1 MNFLISIAGPSGVG
15 KTTMANLIL
24 STNKYNSSI
33 IISGDDAHKW
43 TRNSENWQKYTHLN
57 PEANNLDNDYQ
68 QLLALKNNNP
78 IERSHYN
85 HNNGLFDEPTKIY
98 PKELIVY
105 EGLHALYTE
114 EVRNICDLK
123 IYIDT
128 DEELK
133 IAWKIKRDLNK
144 RGYSEA
150 QILETI
156 KRRMN
161 DEKEYI
167 LPQKQ
172 FADVVVKFTFDESEG
187 VIFEYYCNNDK
198 YVSLFEKIKNFY
210 ELKKQFITVC
220 KMLNQDEELIQNKG
234 GNVSVK
240 YDDKM
245 LITSSGHELKKVSVF
260 EGMCIVETNN
270 VSNIIFNYG
279 RPSMEALAHSV
290 LNKST
295 IHTHPI
301 NLLAILCSKESKSL
315 IEKLYKNYDFN
326 YVNYTSPGNNLYNEI
341 KKCNNDIIF
350 CENHGLFVSSDDL
363 YKSYYLTKELNQ
375 IAKEFILKNSNISK
389 IQSCNKP
396 LFPDSIV
403 LNDINKQLND
413 NVYTTIL
420 NCNLTPKFLNKEQ
433 IEYILGMEEEKYR
446 SKK

>member
-1 MNFLISIAGPSGVG
+1 MLHARKVGESFGLAPAEFSIRNKPVI
-15 KTTMANLIL
+15 TYAN
-24 STNKYNSSI
+24 S
-33 IISGDDAHKW
+33 
-43 TRNSENWQKYTHLN
+43 
-57 PEANNLDNDYQ
+57 
-68 QLLALKNNNP
+68 

-105 EGLHALYTE
+105 EGLHALYTKQ
-114 EVRNICDLK
+114 VRDICDLK

-187 VIFEYYCNNDK
+187 VMFEYYCNNDK
-198 YVSLFEKIKNFY
+198 YTNLFEKIKNFY

-240 YDDKM
+240 YEDKM
-245 LITSSGHELKKVSVF
+245 LITSSGHELKNVSVF
-260 EGMCIVETNN
+260 EGLCIVEANNINN
-270 VSNIIFNYG
+270 VIFNHG
-279 RPSMEALAHSV
+279 KPSMESLAHST
-290 LNKST
+290 LDKAT

-301 NLLAILCSKESKSL
+301 YLLSILCSKESKEL
-315 IEKLYKNYDFN
+315 IKKLYKNYDFD
-326 YVNYTSPGNNLYNEI
+326 YVKYTSPGNNLFNEI
-341 KKCNNDIIF
+341 KKCKNNIIF
-350 CENHGLFVSSDDL
+350 CENHGLFVSSDEL
-363 YKSYYLTKELNQ
+363 YNSYQLTKQLNE
-375 IAKEFILKNSNISK
+375 IARQFLVKNSTSNKTKECS
-389 IQSCNKP
+389 KP
-396 LFPDSIV
+396 LFPDSVV
-403 LNDINKQLND
+403 LSNINQQLN
-413 NVYTTIL
+413 NNIYKNII
-420 NCNLTPKFLNKEQ
+420 NCNLTPKFLNKQQ
-433 IEYILGMEEEKYR
+433 IQYILDMEEEKYR